1 MTLDEFLSANE
12 GLFSSKTPYERKYVE
27 KVLAYAKGIDWS
39 TVSAQTTFVDS
50 TGVNRR
56 IDFTIIEGDA
66 VRIAIEVDGYDK
78 TGTGSGMTHDEFADW
93 SLREMEIAAQGYRV
107 VRVANRLVDRE
118 PDRCTRCVEL
128 VLKRER
134 ALAEKL
140 DQMAPESRPSL
151 EDARVRYD
159 DELLTPG
166 ERDEIASSQSRAIEQ
181 LRDELGKSLDRE
193 EHLKQG
199 AAAGAGSGSG
209 RRPFWVYVAA
219 VCAFALSAGVVIGV
233 VSCGVGDSTSS
244 NGSNSSSLCQ
254 NAKPWASAAGQV
266 GERVTI
272 TGPVE
277 GTKFLSRSKGKPTYL
292 NVGNAYPSND
302 RLVVLIWGSNRDAF
316 PSAPED
322 AYDGVTVAVR
332 GTVKVY
338 EGLPEIAIASPE
350 QIAICD

>member
-140 DQMAPESRPSL
+140 DQMEPESRPSL
-151 EDARVRYD
+151 ADARVRYD

-199 AAAGAGSGSG
+199 AANGAGSG
-209 RRPFWVYVAA
+209 RRPLWGYVAA
-219 VCAFALSAGVVIGV
+219 VCAFALSAGVVLAV
-233 VSCGVGDSTSS
+233 VSCGIGDSTSS
-244 NGSNSSSLCQ
+244 DSSNSSSLCQ
-254 NAKPWASAAGQV
+254 NAKSWESAAGQV

-277 GTKFLSRSKGKPTYL
+277 GGKFLSRTKGQPTLL
-292 NVGNAYPSND
+292 NVGNDYPSND

-316 PSAPED
+316 PSAPEKI
-322 AYDGVTVAVR
+322 YNGVTVAVQ
-332 GTVKVY
+332 GTVKMY
-338 EGLPEIAIASPE
+338 DGLPEIAIASPD
-350 QIAICD
+350 QIAMCD

>member
-27 KVLAYAKGIDWS
+27 KVLAYAKGLDWS
-39 TVSAQTTFVDS
+39 TVSAQTTFLDS

-159 DELLTPG
+159 DELLTPA

-199 AAAGAGSGSG
+199 AANGAGSG

-219 VCAFALSAGVVIGV
+219 VCAFALSAGVAIAV

-277 GTKFLSRSKGKPTYL
+277 GTRFAIRTKGKPTYL
-292 NVGNAYPSND
+292 NIGNAFPSKD
-302 RLVVLIWGSNRDAF
+302 RFVALIWERNRDAF
-316 PSAPED
+316 SSAPED
-322 AYDGVTVAVR
+322 AYDGVTVAVQ
-332 GTVKVY
+332 GTVKMY
-338 EGLPEIAIASPE
+338 EGVPQIAVASPE